1 MIVEVKG
8 EIIVFGNG
16 KAAIGGAALIGER
29 PFDWL
34 PPDAIGEMLAEQDD
48 PKDKD
53 TQAGRFTVKGGYDD
67 NHGEVNE
74 VQGKDRDA
82 AIYGGGP
89 AGGPRSPESKDNCI
103 RIDADGLTLSRVSP
117 RIPDEDETPLYI
129 PTEDDRR
136 ATTPSGTPAAPFG

>member
-16 KAAIGGAALIGER
+16 KAAIGGAALIGAR

-48 PKDKD
+48 PKNKD
-53 TQAGRFTVKGGYDD
+53 SQAGRFTVTGGYDD
-67 NHGEVNE
+67 NHGDVNE

-89 AGGPRSPESKDNCI
+89 RSPGSKDNYI
-103 RIDADGLTLSRVSP
+103 RIGVDDLTLSRISP

-136 ATTPSGTPAAPFG
+136 ATTLSGTPAASFG